1 MSDLTDETFDEYAA
15 QNYRNPNCV
24 SVLEFIDDLKKI
36 KYIKR
41 LINKFIE
48 RGELKERLVL
58 NHIIFL
64 SNVFGVEATVRML
77 RFKLEVGQHP
87 YLNSFFVYLDYL
99 DPKDYSLY
107 DLDLYEQIQ
116 RSVQQ

>member
-1 MSDLTDETFDEYAA
+1 MTSLTDDSFEEYAIN
-15 QNYRNPNCV
+15 NYRNPNCV
-24 SVLEFIDDLKKI
+24 SVLEFLDDLKKI

-41 LINKFIE
+41 LINKFTE
-48 RGELKERLVL
+48 KGELRERLVL

-64 SNVFGVEATVRML
+64 SNVFGVEATVNML
-77 RFKLEVGQHP
+77 RFKLERSQHLF
-87 YLNSFFVYLDYL
+87 LNSFFVYLQYL

-116 RSVQQ
+116 KSVQ